1 MPTVMTHALVP
12 LALGLALGR
21 RRIPARLLAAGA
33 LAAMLPDA
41 DVVAFKLG
49 IAYADDFGHRGAS
62 HSFAFAAMLAALGA
76 LAAPWLRAPRW
87 RSAWWLFLCAASHPL
102 LDALTDGG
110 LGVALYWPWSDAR
123 LFAPWRPIEVSP
135 IGARFFSARGLEV
148 LWSEARWVALPAL
161 ALGMAGAVLRKLA
174 GAPAAAQPDRA
185 RSAPARGEPDRREP
199 AQ

>member
-1 MPTVMTHALVP
+1 MPTVMTHAVVP

-21 RRIPARLLAAGA
+21 QRISPRLLAAGA

-62 HSFAFAAMLAALGA
+62 HSFAFAAALAALGA

-87 RSAWWLFLCAASHPL
+87 RAAWWLFLCAASHPL

-123 LFAPWRPIEVSP
+123 IFAPWRPIEVSP

-148 LWSEARWVALPAL
+148 LWSEAQWVVLPAL
-161 ALGMAGAVLRKLA
+161 SLGIVGALLRKLMR
-174 GAPAAAQPDRA
+174 APAATAPRRGRA
-185 RSAPARGEPDRREP
+185 GQEP
-199 AQ
+199 AGQDPAQ